1 MEKGIKPFESA
12 DDDLYTYPFD
22 NARIAARLKAR
33 KMRDSVALL
42 SPLEYILHAKATN
55 KNTESNGIK
64 ITRGSS
70 NRNVLLVELHPSLN
84 SQNALDFDQSAECLW
99 LLHYCCI
106 LHCSSNGTISA
117 FFTPSPFCEH

>member
-42 SPLEYILHAKATN
+42 SPWNMSYMPRPLTKIL
-55 KNTESNGIK
+55 
-64 ITRGSS
+64 
-70 NRNVLLVELHPSLN
+70 SL
-84 SQNALDFDQSAECLW
+84 
-99 LLHYCCI
+99 
-106 LHCSSNGTISA
+106 TV
-117 FFTPSPFCEH
+117 